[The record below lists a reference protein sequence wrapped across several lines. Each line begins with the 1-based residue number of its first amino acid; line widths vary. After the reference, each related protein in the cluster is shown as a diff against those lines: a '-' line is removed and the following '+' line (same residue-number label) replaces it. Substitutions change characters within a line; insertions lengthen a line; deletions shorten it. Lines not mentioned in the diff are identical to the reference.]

1 MRVWLQD
8 IFADDSWVSSTI
20 VSQLSSATGLV
31 ISSATVAQNVDT
43 SQGTSRYRQPRQ
55 RHRQPRQKHQQF
67 RYKQPRH
74 WQLMQRYQQ
83 LRQRHWQLKYLA
95 AETLATDT
103 GSQRHWQLKYWQP
116 ETLATEMEAP
126 ATKSTSVAGSSM
138 ANNYVTV
145 LFVVSLFISPLIF
158 NIVNYT

>member
-8 IFADDSWVSSTI
+8 IFGDDSWVSSTI

-31 ISSATVAQNVDT
+31 ISLATVAQNVDT

-55 RHRQPRQKHQQF
+55 RHRQF

-83 LRQRHWQLKYLA
+83 LKQRHWQLKYPA

-116 ETLATEMEAP
+116 ETLAP
-126 ATKSTSVAGSSM
+126 ATKSTSVAGSSI

-145 LFVVSLFISPLIF
+145 LFVVSLFIFTPNF
-158 NIVNYT
+158 